1 MSFGGSTANINHYVK
16 TGTCMNL
23 ATGARRCAL
32 TPSDCEPTHIGG
44 EKNIN
49 GEKWFTAYRLAQQD
63 DQSSTLKSCTCETTR
78 VNACF
83 ANNCS
88 GSNCDW
94 TLSDVDGANLSFR
107 CAANSESC
115 ALSKGEMFGHLDANT
130 LANDAQCGCNVLG
143 KLDDQELS
151 GELSPRS
158 QRATLYGACYKDSE
172 NAFCAYSPDACGD
185 YGYTWL
191 DSLSASVMLG
201 YECTCADTHTGGCV
215 GGFMGFNCAVSEHDC
230 TWDTYYPPM
239 TLAETFGYDV
249 ACANLLA
256 KISMLIRSTSCRQK
270 KMSRL
275 QPAKATIAEDKSVN
289 AKSSEPFGQDLHA
302 DTIDKLSAEENV
314 TPTTSKSYNAVF
326 ASGLVG
332 LATGAALSLVIIFIC
347 RKCSY
352 KKLAPSK
359 IVSKADKTEVAT
371 EVDEKIEC
379 CTVNEEREIL

>member
-1 MSFGGSTANINHYVK
+1 LFRFKSQTDPCIVQCMLGIVALILYLIPMSFGGSTANINHYVK

-239 TLAETFGYDV
+239 TLAETFGY
-249 ACANLLA
+249 
-256 KISMLIRSTSCRQK
+256 RCR
-270 KMSRL
+270 L
-275 QPAKATIAEDKSVN
+275 C
-289 AKSSEPFGQDLHA
+289 EPFGQDLHA